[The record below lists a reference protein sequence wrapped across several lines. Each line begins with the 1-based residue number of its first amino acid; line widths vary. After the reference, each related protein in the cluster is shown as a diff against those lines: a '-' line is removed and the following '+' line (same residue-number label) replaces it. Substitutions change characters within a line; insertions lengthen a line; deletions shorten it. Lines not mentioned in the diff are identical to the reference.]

1 MSEQLKRDM
10 ETCVGFSRACRG
22 EDTDMF
28 HKFVWVDLDWPDR
41 TLREL
46 KLTEVD
52 AAGQEFDP
60 ALHEATGWKQYLLIP
75 DLRAEF

>member
-41 TLREL
+41 TLCKL

-52 AAGQEFDP
+52 AAGSSVIT
-60 ALHEATGWKQYLLIP
+60 TGWKQYLLIP